1 VVRRIL
7 IAALLLGTVPVISA
21 QDADDST
28 LRVSSRLVVVPALVQ
43 GRANDVAYSL
53 HAEDFQL
60 SDRGVPQKLSLDEAT
75 KQPLSLVVLMQ
86 TGGAAVRELDKY
98 RGLETM
104 LSEMLGGAPNQVA
117 IVNFDS
123 RPEAASPFTS
133 DIEQWK
139 DAIDQPDPG
148 DSGAAIRDALKFSL
162 GMLARQPANHRK
174 VILLLSQPQDAGSK
188 ASAEEI
194 ARIAGETDTAIY
206 SLTFTPQ
213 LTRLKGALKEPHGPI
228 HTVTLA
234 PPGTAT
240 GQVRVWGFDFS
251 EPLNMVLDAMRK
263 DVAAEVA
270 KVSGGEA
277 MRFSDRNQL
286 DDTLAT
292 IGRHMQNRYMLSFS
306 PLKPVPGFH
315 AIRLSLMN
323 HPELSVTART
333 GYWLGGETSS
343 SKDASTR

>member
-1 VVRRIL
+1 MRRIL
-7 IAALLLGTVPVISA
+7 IAALLFGAVPVLSA
-21 QDADDST
+21 QNADDST

-43 GRANDVAYSL
+43 SQTKDVAYSL
-53 HAEDFQL
+53 RAEDFQL
-60 SDRGVPQKLSLDEAT
+60 SDRGVPQKISLDEAT

-86 TGGAAVRELDKY
+86 TGGAAVREFDKY

-139 DAIDQPDPG
+139 DAIDRPDPG

-174 VILLLSQPQDAGSK
+174 VILLLSQPQDSGST
-188 ASAEEI
+188 ASAEEV
-194 ARIAGETDTAIY
+194 ARTAGEMDAAIY

-213 LTRLKGALKEPHGPI
+213 ATRLKGALKEPHGPI
-228 HTVTLA
+228 HAVTLT

-240 GQVRVWGFDFS
+240 GQVHVWGFDFS

-263 DVAAEVA
+263 DIAAEVA
-270 KVSGGEA
+270 TLSGGEA

-306 PLKPVPGFH
+306 PSKPAPGFH
-315 AIRLSLMN
+315 PIHVSLVH
-323 HPELSVTART
+323 HPELTVTSRT
-333 GYWLGGETSS
+333 GYWLSS
-343 SKDASTR
+343 EVRQEK